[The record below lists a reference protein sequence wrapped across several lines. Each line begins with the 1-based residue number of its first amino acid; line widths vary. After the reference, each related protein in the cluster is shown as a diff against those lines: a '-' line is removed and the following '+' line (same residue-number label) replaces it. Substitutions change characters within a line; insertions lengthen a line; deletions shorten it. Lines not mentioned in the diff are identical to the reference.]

1 MRQRL
6 WTDCV
11 DRKSQRN
18 SLVVSSVLLLLLAT
32 LTFWQTSLDF
42 GDFRPGGAT
51 ETIVLWGTSTLVVI
65 GVLVLGFI
73 VFRSL
78 LRLYVDNQRNRLG
91 SRIKT
96 KLVAGALA
104 LSIVPVVCLVIFNF
118 SFLNRTLDKWFTQPT
133 RVIFVHAEGLWQEV
147 VPNKSEAD
155 ARRIAIMPA
164 VAAAFSNRVVDEAL
178 RERVAALVDGETAHY
193 VALVPAGEHRPL
205 TEAYRGEIF
214 QGPMEWRRLGRPAEY
229 GGDETVFSAV
239 HDRYVYS
246 VAPVR
251 VGPDDVGYVVV
262 AWEFE
267 RQLLQRLNVMRG
279 EYEAYVAT
287 HSDYRHFRYFY
298 LGMLSLIAIFV
309 LFVGTWLALFLS
321 KQIVVPIEALLEATG
336 ELSSGHL
343 DFRIQASASDELGAL
358 VESFNSMTQQLE
370 SKTQQLQLS
379 NESLAQANAELE
391 SRRRLIDA
399 ILESITPGVIS
410 VASDGEILKV
420 NSSLR
425 KLFGLPA
432 DAVPQRLGELFAGE
446 DLQDL
451 SYMLNRARRTG
462 LATRELEIE
471 RDGQIHHV
479 AVTVSSIEKDE
490 QADLEPARFV
500 VVLEDTT
507 ELLRAQKSAAWN
519 EVARRVAHEIK
530 NPLTPIALSA
540 ERMSRL
546 LKRYS
551 GLDDSPERRK
561 LREHFEKCTDT
572 IVHEV
577 ETLRA
582 LVDEFSQFARFPAA
596 NPKRADLNGVI
607 RKALDVFQG
616 RLDNAVIHCNLS
628 EDLPEVFVDP
638 EQFKRVVVNLIDNA
652 AEAIQESW
660 VKEIVITTA
669 PGPLPDTVEL
679 VIADSGSGISAKDK
693 EKLFLPYFSTK
704 KRGTGLG
711 LAIVSRILS
720 EHQVSIRVEDNR
732 PSGSRF
738 IIEVPTA
745 ESRAAMEIGVSG

>member
-1 MRQRL
+1 
-6 WTDCV
+6 V
-11 DRKSQRN
+11 ERKSQRN
-18 SLVVSSVLLLLLAT
+18 SLIVSSVLLLLLAT

-51 ETIVLWGTSTLVVI
+51 ETIVLWATSTLVVI
-65 GVLVLGFI
+65 GVLVLSFI

-78 LRLYVDNQRNRLG
+78 LRLYVDRQQNRLG

-104 LSIVPVVCLVIFNF
+104 LSIIPVVCLVIFNF
-118 SFLNRTLDKWFTQPT
+118 SFLNRTLDRWFRQPT
-133 RVIFVHAEGLWQEV
+133 EEILGHAEELWREV

-155 ARRIAIMPA
+155 ARRIAIMPD
-164 VAAAFSNRVVDEAL
+164 VVAAFSEGTVGKTL
-178 RERVAALVDGETAHY
+178 RERLAAFADGETTHY
-193 VALVPAGEHRPL
+193 VALVPAGARRPL
-205 TEAYRGEIF
+205 AEAYRGHIF
-214 QGPMEWRRLGRPAEY
+214 QGPMEWRKLDRPYDY
-229 GGDETVFSAV
+229 GSAETVYSVV
-239 HDRYVYS
+239 HDRYLYS
-246 VAPVR
+246 VAEVR
-251 VGPDDVGYVVV
+251 VGPNAVGRVVV
-262 AWEFE
+262 AWEFQRQMLE
-267 RQLLQRLNVMRG
+267 RLAVMRG
-279 EYEAYVAT
+279 EYAAYLAT

-321 KQIVVPIEALLEATG
+321 KQIVAPIEALVEATG

-343 DFRIQASASDELGAL
+343 DFRIQARASDELGAL
-358 VESFNSMTQQLE
+358 VESFNRMTQQLE
-370 SKTQQLQLS
+370 SKTQQLQWS
-379 NESLAQANAELE
+379 NEGLAQANVELE
-391 SRRRLIDA
+391 SRRRLINA

-410 VASDGEILKV
+410 VAPDGEILKV

-425 KLFGLPA
+425 KMFDLPA

-462 LATRELEIE
+462 LATRELVVE
-471 RDGQIHHV
+471 RDAQIHHL

-490 QADLEPARFV
+490 QTGRKPARFV

-546 LKRYS
+546 LKRYA

-561 LREHFEKCTDT
+561 LRERFEKCTDT

-577 ETLRA
+577 ETVRA
-582 LVDEFSQFARFPAA
+582 LVDEFSQFARFPTA
-596 NPKRADLNGVI
+596 NPERSDLNGVVE
-607 RKALDVFQG
+607 KALGVFQG
-616 RLDNAVIHCNLS
+616 RLDDVVIHRNLS
-628 EDLPEVFVDP
+628 GGLPEVLVDP

-660 VKEIVITTA
+660 VKEIFITTA
-669 PGPLPDTVEL
+669 LGPLPDTVEL
-679 VIADSGSGISAKDK
+679 VVADSGPGISAEDK

-732 PSGSRF
+732 PSGSQF
-738 IIEVPTA
+738 IIEMPTA
-745 ESRAAMEIGVSG
+745 DSRASIELGVLG